1 MNRIRR
7 RRRLFN
13 GRVRP
18 GVYRVGVD
26 VNYTGI
32 VCLLIRR
39 VYTER
44 GRVSAWTDERTDED
58 GRDAGETTDD
68 GRQCDALLLER
79 ARTKELTYER
89 TK

>member
-1 MNRIRR
+1 MDVCD
-7 RRRLFN
+7 
-13 GRVRP
+13 RVF
-18 GVYRVGVD
+18 RVGVD

-44 GRVSAWTDERTDED
+44 GRRVSGRTSVDER